1 MRPISTGGR
10 HIFLSTEPGH
20 GADDGRDDVDETY
33 LVPVREQDRIKAG
46 LALQLVAASTG
57 IPKERMESRARLGGR
72 ACRARWLAMYLAYV
86 TFGWPMD
93 RVGHAFGLNRA
104 TAAAACRWAEDGRD
118 RPALDEL
125 LDRLES
131 CVKAV
136 LEAPACELPA

>member
-1 MRPISTGGR
+1 M
-10 HIFLSTEPGH
+10 TEMYE
-20 GADDGRDDVDETY
+20 A
-33 LVPVREQDRIKAG
+33 PVREADRIKAG

-57 IPKERMESRARLGGR
+57 VSRERMETRTRLEGR

-125 LDRLES
+125 LDRLER
-131 CVKAV
+131 CVTAV
-136 LEAPACELPA
+136 LEAPPCELPA

>member
-1 MRPISTGGR
+1 MNEAYR
-10 HIFLSTEPGH
+10 
-20 GADDGRDDVDETY
+20 
-33 LVPVREQDRIKAG
+33 VPVRQDDRIKAG

-57 IPKERMESRARLGGR
+57 VPKERLETRRRLGGK

-118 RPALDEL
+118 RSAFDDL
-125 LDRLES
+125 LDRLER
-131 CVKAV
+131 CAKDV
-136 LEAPACELPA
+136 LEAPACELTA

>member
-1 MRPISTGGR
+1 V
-10 HIFLSTEPGH
+10 EE
-20 GADDGRDDVDETY
+20 AY
-33 LVPVREQDRIKAG
+33 QVPVREADRIKAG

-57 IPKERMESRARLGGR
+57 VPRERMETRARLEGR

-118 RPALDEL
+118 RSTFDEL
-125 LDRLES
+125 LERLER
-131 CVKAV
+131 CVKDL
-136 LEAPACELPA
+136 LEAPSCELPA